1 MKRDFLEG
9 LLGENP
15 EAVEAIL
22 QQHQKELDEVVF
34 SGMLSGAIRDAGARS
49 EKAVAA
55 LLDVDGIRA
64 SDDPAKAAKAALQ
77 QLKKEQDYLFASP
90 VPRYAPGTG
99 TGSFEKPEPQGL
111 AAALKARFGK

>member
-1 MKRDFLEG
+1 MERAFLEG
-9 LLGENP
+9 ILGDDSQ
-15 EAVEAIL
+15 AVEAIL
-22 QQHQKELDEVVF
+22 QQHQKELEDVVF

-55 LLDVDGIRA
+55 LLDVDSIRG
-64 SDDPAKAAKAALQ
+64 SDDPAKAARAALQ